1 MHLFSEKR
9 LFGALFCLVRAVGTA
24 EKRDASVCEGPD
36 RPFPEQFAHCF
47 GQPFGRAGQFSGEPV
62 RVGRGPGE
70 ARQEF
75 FAQGAFGAGRI
86 ACRFGESGSGSG
98 SGLPGGGFRGPFA
111 GQADVADPARRGV
124 FLAEIPL
131 QHGAAALLLVGGV
144 GDHLFEAFAHQL
156 LPPLVGLGGYV
167 EVGARKAF
175 LVHKEDGRAVRGD
188 VADHAQLPEPF
199 EQLLDPLDGVAA
211 PGGQFALVDGAELG
225 EDAVVEP
232 QQGAFLLH
240 RVKGYDKLV
249 ASYLGFVNDTLD
261 VKNGVDKVAFAL
273 RSEGVALEGV
283 VVEGNLSGNF
293 VKRDGIVK
301 GEMISF
307 AGLCKMACCNLAESF
322 ENSASV
328 TVGYSDAISGAR
340 QIKMLGLAGTY
351 TQILDE
357 NRPIMRGLSAPYGLS
372 YTPGMWLNS
381 IQVSKG
387 VASVTAG
394 HEAIT
399 GQINLEHRK
408 PTDDERLF
416 VNLYLDDE
424 LRPEANVST
433 AFPVTKDKKL
443 SSVILLHGSMDTDAR
458 KMDHNHDGF
467 RDLPKSD
474 QINVANKW
482 LYAADN
488 GTQVRWGW
496 KFVQENR
503 LGGMLDYK
511 NTRTMREAMEK
522 DWDWRAGDK
531 KMPLYGS
538 HIRNRN
544 ANGYFKVGMPVGP
557 AVYDPDEQDEM
568 RSNLAFVADFDHFS
582 EDAYFGLNDYTGNQN
597 SLALNLMYNH
607 YFTYRS
613 SLIVGVQGHLDYYR
627 EKFLN
632 PTPWIAANS
641 VRNYDFDRN
650 EREAGAYAEYTYA
663 IKDKFSIVAGLR
675 GDYNHYYDRF
685 FLTPRGH
692 LKWNIT
698 PSTTL
703 RASGGLG
710 YRSTNVI
717 TDNIGVLATGRAI
730 TFLDNESGKFDFRKF
745 DRMEKALTVGGSLTQ
760 TFGLV
765 NPGDAT
771 LSFDYFRTQFYNSV
785 VADQEMYADR
795 IVFYDTDGR
804 SYTDTYQI
812 DFSWS
817 PVERLDIFATFRY
830 TDSEMM
836 IRRADGGTARV
847 ERPLVSQYKTLLNI
861 QYATKFRRWVF
872 DATAQLNG
880 PARIPTQTGDLD
892 DSYYSPR
899 YPMFFAQVSR
909 KVGKFDIYAGCENI
923 ADYRQKDPILN
934 AQDPYDYK
942 FNSMNVWGPLMGR
955 KFYVGLRFN
964 LY

>member
-1 MHLFSEKR
+1 MKFFKITVFS
-9 LFGALFCLVRAVGTA
+9 FFALAACGSLRAQDLRGVV
-24 EKRDASVCEGPD
+24 RDAEN
-36 RPFPEQFAHCF
+36 Q
-47 GQPFGRAGQFSGEPV
+47 
-62 RVGRGPGE
+62 
-70 ARQEF
+70 
-75 FAQGAFGAGRI
+75 
-86 ACRFGESGSGSG
+86 
-98 SGLPGGGFRGPFA
+98 
-111 GQADVADPARRGV
+111 
-124 FLAEIPL
+124 
-131 QHGAAALLLVGGV
+131 
-144 GDHLFEAFAHQL
+144 
-156 LPPLVGLGGYV
+156 PLVGASVYWAGTTI
-167 EVGARKAF
+167 GAST
-175 LVHKEDGRAVRGD
+175 D
-188 VADHAQLPEPF
+188 AQ
-199 EQLLDPLDGVAA
+199 GV
-211 PGGQFALVDGAELG
+211 
-225 EDAVVEP
+225 
-232 QQGAFLLH
+232 FLLH

-522 DWDWRAGDK
+522 DWDDK

-627 EKFLN
+627 EKLLN

-830 TDSEMM
+830 TDSEMT

>member
-1 MHLFSEKR
+1 MKR
-9 LFGALFCLVRAVGTA
+9 FVYFALSAFFIAAGGTLRAQDIRGAV
-24 EKRDASVCEGPD
+24 RDADD
-36 RPFPEQFAHCF
+36 RPL
-47 GQPFGRAGQFSGEPV
+47 AGASV
-62 RVGRGPGE
+62 YW
-70 ARQEF
+70 
-75 FAQGAFGAGRI
+75 AGTT
-86 ACRFGESGSGSG
+86 
-98 SGLPGGGFRGPFA
+98 
-111 GQADVADPARRGV
+111 
-124 FLAEIPL
+124 
-131 QHGAAALLLVGGV
+131 
-144 GDHLFEAFAHQL
+144 
-156 LPPLVGLGGYV
+156 
-167 EVGARKAF
+167 VGAST
-175 LVHKEDGRAVRGD
+175 D
-188 VADHAQLPEPF
+188 
-199 EQLLDPLDGVAA
+199 
-211 PGGQFALVDGAELG
+211 AE
-225 EDAVVEP
+225 
-232 QQGAFLLH
+232 GAFLLH
-240 RVKGYDKLV
+240 RVKGYDRLV
-249 ASYLGFVNDTLD
+249 ASYLGYVNDTLRID
-261 VKNGVDKVAFAL
+261 EAVQRADFAL
-273 RSEGVALEGV
+273 RAEGVELEGV

-408 PTDDERLF
+408 PTDSERLF
-416 VNLYLDDE
+416 ANLYLDDE

-433 AFPVTKDKKL
+433 AFPVSRDKKL
-443 SSVILLHGSMDTDAR
+443 SSVILLHGSGDTDVR

-467 RDLPKSD
+467 RDLPRSA
-474 QINVANKW
+474 QFNVANKW

-496 KFVQENR
+496 KFVQESR
-503 LGGMLDYK
+503 LGGMLDYR
-511 NTRTMREAMEK
+511 NTDAMREAMFR
-522 DWDWRAGDK
+522 DWDWQTEGTR
-531 KMPLYGS
+531 MPLYGS

-557 AVYDPDEQDEM
+557 SVYDEAEQDEM
-568 RSNLAFVADFDHFS
+568 RSNLAFVADFDHFD
-582 EDAYFGLNDYTGNQN
+582 EEAYFGLNDYSGNQN
-597 SLALNLMYNH
+597 SLSLNLMYNH

-613 SLIVGVQGHLDYYR
+613 SLNVGVQAHLDYYR
-627 EKFLN
+627 ETLGN
-632 PTPWIAANS
+632 DTPWLGSDRA
-641 VRNYDFDRN
+641 YDFGRD
-650 EREAGAYAEYTYA
+650 EEEVGAYAEYTYA
-663 IKDKFSIVAGLR
+663 VRDKFSVVAGLR
-675 GDYNHYYDRF
+675 GDYNAFYDRF

-692 LKWNIT
+692 VKWNVT

-703 RASGGLG
+703 RASAGLG

-717 TDNIGVLATGRAI
+717 TDNIGMLATGRELVIPALGD
-730 TFLDNESGKFDFRKF
+730 LDRL
-745 DRMEKALTVGGSLTQ
+745 EKALTLGGSLTQ

-771 LSFDYFRTQFYNSV
+771 LSFDYFRTQFRNSV
-785 VADQEMYADR
+785 VVDQE
-795 IVFYDTDGR
+795 YDAQTIRVYDSDGR
-804 SYTDTYQI
+804 SFTDTSQI
-812 DFSWS
+812 DSSWT

-830 TDSEMM
+830 TDSRMT
-836 IRRADGGTARV
+836 IDRPDGTTARV
-847 ERPLVSQYKTLLNI
+847 ERPLVSEYKTLLNI

-880 PARIPTQTGDLD
+880 PARIPTQTGDLA
-892 DSYYSPR
+892 DSRYSPR
-899 YPMFFAQVSR
+899 YPMFYAQVSR
-909 KVGKFDIYAGCENI
+909 KVGKFDIYVGCENI
-923 ADYRQKDPILN
+923 ADYRQEDPILN
-934 AQDPYDYK
+934 AANPYDYK

-955 KFYVGLRFN
+955 KFYAGLRFN

>member
-1 MHLFSEKR
+1 MKSQKIILLFSV
-9 LFGALFCLVRAVGTA
+9 LVGCGALRAQDLRGVV
-24 EKRDASVCEGPD
+24 RDAD
-36 RPFPEQFAHCF
+36 NQ
-47 GQPFGRAGQFSGEPV
+47 
-62 RVGRGPGE
+62 
-70 ARQEF
+70 
-75 FAQGAFGAGRI
+75 
-86 ACRFGESGSGSG
+86 
-98 SGLPGGGFRGPFA
+98 
-111 GQADVADPARRGV
+111 
-124 FLAEIPL
+124 
-131 QHGAAALLLVGGV
+131 
-144 GDHLFEAFAHQL
+144 
-156 LPPLVGLGGYV
+156 PLVGASVYWAGTT
-167 EVGARKAF
+167 VGAST
-175 LVHKEDGRAVRGD
+175 D
-188 VADHAQLPEPF
+188 
-199 EQLLDPLDGVAA
+199 
-211 PGGQFALVDGAELG
+211 AE
-225 EDAVVEP
+225 
-232 QQGAFLLH
+232 GAFLLH
-240 RVKGYDKLV
+240 RVKGYDRLV
-249 ASYLGFVNDTLD
+249 ASYLGYVNDTIRVESGAD
-261 VKNGVDKVAFAL
+261 RAEFAL
-273 RSEGVALEGV
+273 SAEGVALEDV

-357 NRPIMRGLSAPYGLS
+357 NRPIMRGLSSPYGLS

-408 PTDDERLF
+408 PTDDERFFL
-416 VNLYLDDE
+416 NLYLDDE
-424 LRPEANVST
+424 LRPEVNISS
-433 AFPVTKDKKL
+433 AFPVSRDKKL
-443 SSVILLHGSMDTDAR
+443 SSVILLHGSMDTDVR
-458 KMDHNHDGF
+458 KMDHNDDGF
-467 RDLPKSD
+467 RDLPLSD

-488 GTQVRWGW
+488 GTQIRWGW

-511 NTRTMREAMEK
+511 NTAAMREAMER
-522 DWDWRAGDK
+522 DWDWSVTDT

-544 ANGYFKVGMPVGP
+544 ANGYFKIGMPVGP
-557 AVYDPDEQDEM
+557 SVYDADEQDEM

-582 EDAYFGLNDYTGNQN
+582 EDAYFGLNDYDGNQN

-613 SLIVGVQGHLDYYR
+613 SLIVGVQAHLDYYR
-627 EKFLN
+627 EGLLN
-632 PTPWIAANS
+632 RTPWISAFPLAD
-641 VRNYDFDRN
+641 YDFDRN
-650 EREAGAYAEYTYA
+650 EQETGAYAEYTYS
-663 IKDKFSIVAGLR
+663 IKDKFSVVAGLR
-675 GDYNHYYDRF
+675 GDYNRYYDRF

-692 LKWNIT
+692 VKWNIT

-703 RASGGLG
+703 RASAGLG
-710 YRSTNVI
+710 YRSTNLL

-730 TFLDNESGKFDFRKF
+730 QPVVFPDGKPAVGSFNDI

-760 TFGLV
+760 TFGLI
-765 NPGDAT
+765 NPDDAT

-785 VADQEMYADR
+785 VVDQEMFADR

-804 SYTDTYQI
+804 SFTDTYQV
-812 DFSWS
+812 DFSWT

-830 TDSEMM
+830 TDSEMT
-836 IRRADGGTARV
+836 IRRADGSSARV

-880 PARIPTQTGDLD
+880 RARIPSQTGDLD

-899 YPMFFAQVSR
+899 YPMFYAQVSR
-909 KVGKFDIYAGCENI
+909 KVGKFDIYVGCENI
-923 ADYRQKDPILN
+923 ADYMQKDPIMN
-934 AQDPYDYK
+934 ADNPYDYR

-955 KFYVGLRFN
+955 KFYIGMRLN
-964 LY
+964 IY

>member
-1 MHLFSEKR
+1 MKR
-9 LFGALFCLVRAVGTA
+9 FVYFALSAFFIAAGGTLRAQDIRGVV
-24 EKRDASVCEGPD
+24 RDADD
-36 RPFPEQFAHCF
+36 RPL
-47 GQPFGRAGQFSGEPV
+47 AGASV
-62 RVGRGPGE
+62 YW
-70 ARQEF
+70 
-75 FAQGAFGAGRI
+75 AGTT
-86 ACRFGESGSGSG
+86 
-98 SGLPGGGFRGPFA
+98 
-111 GQADVADPARRGV
+111 
-124 FLAEIPL
+124 
-131 QHGAAALLLVGGV
+131 
-144 GDHLFEAFAHQL
+144 
-156 LPPLVGLGGYV
+156 
-167 EVGARKAF
+167 VGAST
-175 LVHKEDGRAVRGD
+175 D
-188 VADHAQLPEPF
+188 
-199 EQLLDPLDGVAA
+199 
-211 PGGQFALVDGAELG
+211 AE
-225 EDAVVEP
+225 
-232 QQGAFLLH
+232 GAFLLH
-240 RVKGYDKLV
+240 RVKGYDRLV
-249 ASYLGFVNDTLD
+249 ASYLGYVNDTLRID
-261 VKNGVDKVAFAL
+261 EAVQRADFAL
-273 RSEGVALEGV
+273 RAEGVELEGV

-408 PTDDERLF
+408 PTDSERLF

-433 AFPVTKDKKL
+433 AFPVSRDKKL
-443 SSVILLHGSMDTDAR
+443 SSVILLHGSGDTDVR

-467 RDLPKSD
+467 RDLPRSA
-474 QINVANKW
+474 QFNVANKW

-496 KFVQENR
+496 KFVQESR
-503 LGGMLDYK
+503 LGGMLDYR
-511 NTRTMREAMEK
+511 NTDAMREAMFR
-522 DWDWRAGDK
+522 DWDWQTEGTR
-531 KMPLYGS
+531 MPLYGS
-538 HIRNRN
+538 QIRNRN

-557 AVYDPDEQDEM
+557 SVYDEAEQDEM
-568 RSNLAFVADFDHFS
+568 RSNLAFVADFDHFD
-582 EDAYFGLNDYTGNQN
+582 EEAYFGLNDYSGNQN

-613 SLIVGVQGHLDYYR
+613 SLNVGVQAHLDYYR
-627 EKFLN
+627 ETLGN
-632 PTPWIAANS
+632 DTPWLGSDRA
-641 VRNYDFDRN
+641 YDFGRD
-650 EREAGAYAEYTYA
+650 EEEVGAYAEYTYA
-663 IKDKFSIVAGLR
+663 VRDKFSVVAGLR
-675 GDYNHYYDRF
+675 GDYNAFYDRF

-692 LKWNIT
+692 VKWNVT

-703 RASGGLG
+703 RASAGLG

-717 TDNIGVLATGRAI
+717 TDNIGMLATGRELVIPALGD
-730 TFLDNESGKFDFRKF
+730 LDRL
-745 DRMEKALTVGGSLTQ
+745 EKALTLGGSLTQ

-771 LSFDYFRTQFYNSV
+771 LSFDYFRTQFCNSV
-785 VADQEMYADR
+785 VVDQE
-795 IVFYDTDGR
+795 YDAQTIRVYDSDGR
-804 SYTDTYQI
+804 SFTDTYQI
-812 DFSWS
+812 DFSWT

-830 TDSEMM
+830 TDSRMT
-836 IRRADGGTARV
+836 IDRPDGTTARV
-847 ERPLVSQYKTLLNI
+847 ERPLVSEYKTLLNI

-880 PARIPTQTGDLD
+880 PARIPTQTGDLA
-892 DSYYSPR
+892 DSRYSPR
-899 YPMFFAQVSR
+899 YPMFYAQVSR
-909 KVGKFDIYAGCENI
+909 KVGKFDIYVGCENI
-923 ADYRQKDPILN
+923 ADYRQEDPILN
-934 AQDPYDYK
+934 AANPYDYK

-955 KFYVGLRFN
+955 KFYAGLRFN

>member
-1 MHLFSEKR
+1 MNFYRISFFTLS
-9 LFGALFCLVRAVGTA
+9 ALAVCGTLNA
-24 EKRDASVCEGPD
+24 QDLRGVVRDADKQPLIGASVYW
-36 RPFPEQFAHCF
+36 
-47 GQPFGRAGQFSGEPV
+47 AGTTIGA
-62 RVGRGPGE
+62 GTD
-70 ARQEF
+70 
-75 FAQGAFGAGRI
+75 AQGAF
-86 ACRFGESGSGSG
+86 
-98 SGLPGGGFRGPFA
+98 
-111 GQADVADPARRGV
+111 Q
-124 FLAEIPL
+124 
-131 QHGAAALLLVGGV
+131 
-144 GDHLFEAFAHQL
+144 
-156 LPPLVGLGGYV
+156 
-167 EVGARKAF
+167 
-175 LVHKEDGRAVRGD
+175 
-188 VADHAQLPEPF
+188 
-199 EQLLDPLDGVAA
+199 
-211 PGGQFALVDGAELG
+211 
-225 EDAVVEP
+225 
-232 QQGAFLLH
+232 LH
-240 RVKGYDKLV
+240 RVKGYDRLV
-249 ASYLGFVNDTLD
+249 ASYLGYINDTIR
-261 VKNGVDKVAFAL
+261 VESGVDKVEFTL
-273 RSEGVALEGV
+273 RSEGVALEDV

-424 LRPEANVST
+424 LRPEANIST

-443 SSVILLHGSMDTDAR
+443 SSVILLHGSTDTDAR
-458 KMDHNHDGF
+458 KMDHNHDHF

-482 LYAADN
+482 LYSADN

-503 LGGMLDYK
+503 LGGMLDFK
-511 NTRTMREAMEK
+511 NTAAMREDMAQN
-522 DWDWRAGDK
+522 WDWEAEDK
-531 KMPLYGS
+531 PMPLYGS

-544 ANGYFKVGMPVGP
+544 ANGYIKIGMPVGP
-557 AVYDPDEQDEM
+557 SVYDPDEQDEM
-568 RSNLAFVADFDHFS
+568 RSNLAFVADFDHFD
-582 EDAYFGLNDYTGNQN
+582 EDAYFGLNTYEGNQN
-597 SLALNLMYNH
+597 AAALNLMYNH

-627 EKFLN
+627 EKLLN

-663 IKDKFSIVAGLR
+663 IKDKFSVVAGLR

-717 TDNIGVLATGRAI
+717 TDNIGVLATGREIRLA
-730 TFLDNESGKFDFRKF
+730 DFRNGRLEYVDLNGL

-830 TDSEMM
+830 TDSEMT
-836 IRRADGGTARV
+836 IKRPGGGSARV

-880 PARIPTQTGDLD
+880 PARIPTQDGDLAN
-892 DSYYSPR
+892 DSYSPR

-923 ADYRQKDPILN
+923 ADYRQKEPILHADN
-934 AQDPYDYK
+934 PYSVG

>member
-1 MHLFSEKR
+1 MNFYRISIFTLS
-9 LFGALFCLVRAVGTA
+9 ALAVCGTLNA
-24 EKRDASVCEGPD
+24 QDLRGVVRDAD
-36 RPFPEQFAHCF
+36 NQ
-47 GQPFGRAGQFSGEPV
+47 
-62 RVGRGPGE
+62 
-70 ARQEF
+70 
-75 FAQGAFGAGRI
+75 
-86 ACRFGESGSGSG
+86 
-98 SGLPGGGFRGPFA
+98 
-111 GQADVADPARRGV
+111 
-124 FLAEIPL
+124 
-131 QHGAAALLLVGGV
+131 
-144 GDHLFEAFAHQL
+144 
-156 LPPLVGLGGYV
+156 PLVGASVYWEGTTI
-167 EVGARKAF
+167 GAST
-175 LVHKEDGRAVRGD
+175 D
-188 VADHAQLPEPF
+188 
-199 EQLLDPLDGVAA
+199 
-211 PGGQFALVDGAELG
+211 AE
-225 EDAVVEP
+225 
-232 QQGAFLLH
+232 GAFLLH
-240 RVKGYDKLV
+240 RVKGYDNLV
-249 ASYLGFVNDTLD
+249 ASYLGFVNDTLH
-261 VKNGVDKVAFAL
+261 VANGAERIEFAL
-273 RSEGVALEGV
+273 RADGVELEDV

-301 GEMISF
+301 NEMISF

-424 LRPEANVST
+424 LRPEANIST
-433 AFPVTKDKKL
+433 AFPVSKNKKL
-443 SSVILLHGSMDTDAR
+443 SSVILLHGSMDTDVR
-458 KMDHNHDGF
+458 KMDHNDDGF
-467 RDLPKSD
+467 RDLPLAD
-474 QINVANKW
+474 QLNIANKW

-488 GTQVRWGW
+488 GTQIRWGW

-511 NTRTMREAMEK
+511 NSMRDQMREK
-522 DWDWRAGDK
+522 WDQPGT
-531 KMPLYGS
+531 LYGS
-538 HIRNRN
+538 KIRNRG
-544 ANGYFKVGMPVGP
+544 ANGYFKIGTPVGP
-557 AVYDPDEQDEM
+557 SVYDPDEKDEM
-568 RSNLAFVADFDHFS
+568 RSNLAFVADFDHFN
-582 EDAYFGLNDYTGNQN
+582 ENAYFGLNDYKGNEN
-597 SLALNLMYNH
+597 ALAMNLMYNH

-613 SLIVGVQGHLDYYR
+613 SLIVGAQAQLQYYR
-627 EKFLN
+627 ESLAN
-632 PTPWIAANS
+632 NTPWIEAAKS
-641 VRNYDFDRN
+641 RFYDFDRS
-650 EREAGAYAEYTYA
+650 EQEVGAYAEYTYA
-663 IKDKFSIVAGLR
+663 VKDKFSIVAGVR
-675 GDYNHYYDRF
+675 GDYNAFYDKF
-685 FLTPRGH
+685 FVTPRGH
-692 LKWNIT
+692 IRWNIT

-703 RASGGLG
+703 RGSAGLG

-717 TDNIGVLATGRAI
+717 TDNIGILATGRAI
-730 TFLDNESGKFDFRKF
+730 VFKDSDFSKFNRL
-745 DRMEKALTVGGSLTQ
+745 EKALTVGGSLTQ

-765 NPGDAT
+765 SADDAT

-785 VADQEMYADR
+785 IADQEYNADQ
-795 IVFYDTDGR
+795 ILLYNSDKR

-812 DFSWS
+812 DFSWT

-830 TDSEMM
+830 TNSEMT
-836 IRRADGGTARV
+836 IDRPDGTTARV
-847 ERPLVSQYKTLLNI
+847 ERPLVSKYKTLLNI

-880 PARIPTQTGDLD
+880 PARIPTQTGDLAD
-892 DSYYSPR
+892 DKYSPR

-909 KVGKFDIYAGCENI
+909 KVGKFDIYVGCENI
-923 ADYRQKDPILN
+923 ADYRQHDPILN
-934 AQDPYDYK
+934 ADNPFSTG

-955 KFYVGLRFN
+955 KFYAGLRFN

>member
-1 MHLFSEKR
+1 MKSLKTVLLFS
-9 LFGALFCLVRAVGTA
+9 ALVGCGTLRAQDVRGVV
-24 EKRDASVCEGPD
+24 RDADNQPLIGASVYW
-36 RPFPEQFAHCF
+36 
-47 GQPFGRAGQFSGEPV
+47 AGTTI
-62 RVGRGPGE
+62 
-70 ARQEF
+70 
-75 FAQGAFGAGRI
+75 GA
-86 ACRFGESGSGSG
+86 ST
-98 SGLPGGGFRGPFA
+98 
-111 GQADVADPARRGV
+111 D
-124 FLAEIPL
+124 AE
-131 QHGAAALLLVGGV
+131 
-144 GDHLFEAFAHQL
+144 
-156 LPPLVGLGGYV
+156 
-167 EVGARKAF
+167 
-175 LVHKEDGRAVRGD
+175 
-188 VADHAQLPEPF
+188 
-199 EQLLDPLDGVAA
+199 
-211 PGGQFALVDGAELG
+211 
-225 EDAVVEP
+225 
-232 QQGAFLLH
+232 GAFLLH
-240 RVKGYDKLV
+240 RVKGYDRLV
-249 ASYLGFVNDTLD
+249 ASYLGYVNDTIR
-261 VKNGVDKVAFAL
+261 VESGVDQARFAL
-273 RSEGVALEGV
+273 RSEGVALEDV

-399 GQINLEHRK
+399 GQINLEYRK
-408 PTDDERLF
+408 PTDEERFFL
-416 VNLYLDDE
+416 NLYLDDE
-424 LRPEANVST
+424 LRPEINMSS
-433 AFPVTKDKKL
+433 AFPVSRDKKL
-443 SSVILLHGSMDTDAR
+443 SSVILLHGSMDTNVR
-458 KMDHNHDGF
+458 RMDHNDDGF
-467 RDLPKSD
+467 RDLPISN

-511 NTRTMREAMEK
+511 NTSAMREAMLR
-522 DWDWRAGDK
+522 DWDWSVTDT

-544 ANGYFKVGMPVGP
+544 ANGYFKIGMPVGP
-557 AVYDPDEQDEM
+557 SVYDADEQDEM

-582 EDAYFGLNDYTGNQN
+582 EDAYFGLNDYNGNQN
-597 SLALNLMYNH
+597 SLSLNLMYNH

-613 SLIVGVQGHLDYYR
+613 SLIVGAQAHLDYFR
-627 EKFLN
+627 EGLLN
-632 PTPWIAANS
+632 RTPWIDNLPSAD
-641 VRNYDFDRN
+641 YGLDRN
-650 EREAGAYAEYTYA
+650 EQEVGAYAEYTYS
-663 IKDKFSIVAGLR
+663 IKEKFSVVAGLR
-675 GDYNHYYDRF
+675 GDYNRFYDRF

-692 LKWNIT
+692 VKWNIT
-698 PSTTL
+698 PSTTF
-703 RASGGLG
+703 RASAGLG
-710 YRSTNVI
+710 YRSTNLL

-730 TFLDNESGKFDFRKF
+730 QPVTFQNGVPTLVGFNDI

-765 NPGDAT
+765 NPDDAT
-771 LSFDYFRTQFYNSV
+771 LSFDYFRSQFYHSV
-785 VADQEMYADR
+785 IADQEMFADR
-795 IVFYDTDGR
+795 IVFYGTDGR
-804 SYTDTYQI
+804 SFTDTYQV
-812 DFSWS
+812 DFSWT

-830 TDSEMM
+830 TDSKMT
-836 IRRADGGTARV
+836 IRRADGSSTQV
-847 ERPLVSQYKTLLNI
+847 ERPLVSKYKTLLNI

-880 PARIPTQTGDLD
+880 PARIPTQTGNLD

-899 YPMFFAQVSR
+899 YPMFYAQVSR
-909 KVGKFDIYAGCENI
+909 KVGKFDIYFGCENI
-923 ADYRQKDPILN
+923 ADYIQKDPIMN
-934 AQDPYDYK
+934 AENPYDYR

-955 KFYVGLRFN
+955 KFYIGLRLN
-964 LY
+964 IY

>member
-1 MHLFSEKR
+1 M
-9 LFGALFCLVRAVGTA
+9 
-24 EKRDASVCEGPD
+24 
-36 RPFPEQFAHCF
+36 
-47 GQPFGRAGQFSGEPV
+47 
-62 RVGRGPGE
+62 
-70 ARQEF
+70 
-75 FAQGAFGAGRI
+75 
-86 ACRFGESGSGSG
+86 
-98 SGLPGGGFRGPFA
+98 
-111 GQADVADPARRGV
+111 
-124 FLAEIPL
+124 
-131 QHGAAALLLVGGV
+131 
-144 GDHLFEAFAHQL
+144 
-156 LPPLVGLGGYV
+156 
-167 EVGARKAF
+167 
-175 LVHKEDGRAVRGD
+175 
-188 VADHAQLPEPF
+188 
-199 EQLLDPLDGVAA
+199 
-211 PGGQFALVDGAELG
+211 
-225 EDAVVEP
+225 
-232 QQGAFLLH
+232 
-240 RVKGYDKLV
+240 
-249 ASYLGFVNDTLD
+249 NDTLRID
-261 VKNGVDKVAFAL
+261 EAVQRADFAL
-273 RSEGVALEGV
+273 RAEGVELEGV

-408 PTDDERLF
+408 PTDSERLF

-433 AFPVTKDKKL
+433 AFPVSRDKKL
-443 SSVILLHGSMDTDAR
+443 SSVILLHGSGDTDVR

-467 RDLPKSD
+467 RDLPRSA
-474 QINVANKW
+474 QFNVANKW

-496 KFVQENR
+496 KFVQESR
-503 LGGMLDYK
+503 LGGMLDYQ
-511 NTRTMREAMEK
+511 NTDAMREAMFR
-522 DWDWRAGDK
+522 DWDWQAEGTR
-531 KMPLYGS
+531 MPLYGS

-557 AVYDPDEQDEM
+557 SVYDEAEQDEM
-568 RSNLAFVADFDHFS
+568 RSNLAFVADFDHFD
-582 EDAYFGLNDYTGNQN
+582 EEAYFGLNDYSGNQN

-613 SLIVGVQGHLDYYR
+613 SLNVGVQAHLDYYR
-627 EKFLN
+627 ETLGN
-632 PTPWIAANS
+632 DTPWLGSDRA
-641 VRNYDFDRN
+641 YDFGRD
-650 EREAGAYAEYTYA
+650 EEEVGAYAEYTYA
-663 IKDKFSIVAGLR
+663 VRDKFSVVAGLR
-675 GDYNHYYDRF
+675 GDYNAFYDRF

-692 LKWNIT
+692 VKWNVT

-703 RASGGLG
+703 RASAGLG

-717 TDNIGVLATGRAI
+717 TDNIGMLATGRELVIPALGD
-730 TFLDNESGKFDFRKF
+730 LDRL
-745 DRMEKALTVGGSLTQ
+745 EKALTLGGSLTQ

-771 LSFDYFRTQFYNSV
+771 LSFDYFRTQFCNSV
-785 VADQEMYADR
+785 VVDQE
-795 IVFYDTDGR
+795 YDAQTIRVYDSDGR
-804 SYTDTYQI
+804 SFTDTYQI
-812 DFSWS
+812 DFSWT

-830 TDSEMM
+830 TDSRMT
-836 IRRADGGTARV
+836 IDRPDGTTARV
-847 ERPLVSQYKTLLNI
+847 ERPLVSEYKTLLNI

-880 PARIPTQTGDLD
+880 PARIPTQTGDLA
-892 DSYYSPR
+892 DSRYSPR
-899 YPMFFAQVSR
+899 YPMFYAQVSR
-909 KVGKFDIYAGCENI
+909 KVGKFDIYVGCENI
-923 ADYRQKDPILN
+923 ADYRQEDPILN
-934 AQDPYDYK
+934 AANPYDYK

-955 KFYVGLRFN
+955 KFYAGLRFN

>member
-1 MHLFSEKR
+1 MKR
-9 LFGALFCLVRAVGTA
+9 FVYFALSAFFIAAGGTLRAQDIRGAV
-24 EKRDASVCEGPD
+24 RDADD
-36 RPFPEQFAHCF
+36 RPL
-47 GQPFGRAGQFSGEPV
+47 AGASV
-62 RVGRGPGE
+62 YW
-70 ARQEF
+70 
-75 FAQGAFGAGRI
+75 AGTT
-86 ACRFGESGSGSG
+86 
-98 SGLPGGGFRGPFA
+98 
-111 GQADVADPARRGV
+111 
-124 FLAEIPL
+124 
-131 QHGAAALLLVGGV
+131 
-144 GDHLFEAFAHQL
+144 
-156 LPPLVGLGGYV
+156 
-167 EVGARKAF
+167 VGAST
-175 LVHKEDGRAVRGD
+175 D
-188 VADHAQLPEPF
+188 
-199 EQLLDPLDGVAA
+199 
-211 PGGQFALVDGAELG
+211 AE
-225 EDAVVEP
+225 
-232 QQGAFLLH
+232 GAFLLH
-240 RVKGYDKLV
+240 RVKGYDRLV
-249 ASYLGFVNDTLD
+249 ASYLGYVNDTLRID
-261 VKNGVDKVAFAL
+261 EAVQRADFAL
-273 RSEGVALEGV
+273 RAEGVELEGV

-408 PTDDERLF
+408 PTDSERLF

-433 AFPVTKDKKL
+433 AFPVSRDKKL
-443 SSVILLHGSMDTDAR
+443 SSVVLLHGSGDTDVR

-467 RDLPKSD
+467 RDLPRSA
-474 QINVANKW
+474 QFNVANKW

-496 KFVQENR
+496 KFVQESR
-503 LGGMLDYK
+503 LGGMLDYR
-511 NTRTMREAMEK
+511 NTDAMREAMFR
-522 DWDWRAGDK
+522 DWDWQAEGTR
-531 KMPLYGS
+531 MPLYGS

-557 AVYDPDEQDEM
+557 SVYDEAEQDEM
-568 RSNLAFVADFDHFS
+568 RSNLAFVADFDHFD
-582 EDAYFGLNDYTGNQN
+582 EEAYFGLNDYSGNQN

-613 SLIVGVQGHLDYYR
+613 SLNVGVQAHLDYYR
-627 EKFLN
+627 ETLGN
-632 PTPWIAANS
+632 DTPWLGSDRA
-641 VRNYDFDRN
+641 YDFGRD
-650 EREAGAYAEYTYA
+650 EEEVGAYAEYTYA
-663 IKDKFSIVAGLR
+663 VRDKFSVVAGLR
-675 GDYNHYYDRF
+675 GDYNAFYDRF

-692 LKWNIT
+692 VKWNVT

-703 RASGGLG
+703 RASAGLG

-717 TDNIGVLATGRAI
+717 TDNIGMLATGRELVIPALGD
-730 TFLDNESGKFDFRKF
+730 LDRL
-745 DRMEKALTVGGSLTQ
+745 EKALTLGGSLTQ

-771 LSFDYFRTQFYNSV
+771 LSFDYFRTQFCNSV
-785 VADQEMYADR
+785 VVDQE
-795 IVFYDTDGR
+795 YDAQTIRVYDSDGR
-804 SYTDTYQI
+804 SFTDTYQI
-812 DFSWS
+812 DFSWT

-830 TDSEMM
+830 TDSRMT
-836 IRRADGGTARV
+836 IDRPDGTTARV
-847 ERPLVSQYKTLLNI
+847 ERPLVSEYKTLLNI

>member
-1 MHLFSEKR
+1 MKKLQT
-9 LFGALFCLVRAVGTA
+9 LMALCAVLCCLGSSRAQDLRGMV
-24 EKRDASVCEGPD
+24 RDAD
-36 RPFPEQFAHCF
+36 NQ
-47 GQPFGRAGQFSGEPV
+47 
-62 RVGRGPGE
+62 
-70 ARQEF
+70 
-75 FAQGAFGAGRI
+75 
-86 ACRFGESGSGSG
+86 
-98 SGLPGGGFRGPFA
+98 
-111 GQADVADPARRGV
+111 
-124 FLAEIPL
+124 
-131 QHGAAALLLVGGV
+131 
-144 GDHLFEAFAHQL
+144 
-156 LPPLVGLGGYV
+156 PLVGASVYWAGTTIGASTDAQGG
-167 EVGARKAF
+167 
-175 LVHKEDGRAVRGD
+175 
-188 VADHAQLPEPF
+188 
-199 EQLLDPLDGVAA
+199 
-211 PGGQFALVDGAELG
+211 
-225 EDAVVEP
+225 
-232 QQGAFLLH
+232 FLLH
-240 RVKGYDKLV
+240 RVKGYDRLV
-249 ASYLGFVNDTLD
+249 ASYLGYVNDTIRVENAADCLD
-261 VKNGVDKVAFAL
+261 FAL
-273 RSEGVALEGV
+273 RAEGVALEDV
-283 VVEGNLSGNF
+283 VVEGAMSGNF

-357 NRPIMRGLSAPYGLS
+357 NRPIMHGLSAPYGLS

-416 VNLYLDDE
+416 LNLYLDDE
-424 LRPEANVST
+424 LRPEINVSS

-443 SSVILLHGSMDTDAR
+443 TSVVLLHGSMDTDVR
-458 KMDHNHDGF
+458 KMDHNDDGF
-467 RDLPKSD
+467 RDLPLSD

-488 GTQVRWGW
+488 GTQIRWGW

-511 NTRTMREAMEK
+511 NTAAMRDAMLA
-522 DWDWRAGDK
+522 DWDWGEAEGK
-531 KMPLYGS
+531 PMPLYGS

-544 ANGYFKVGMPVGP
+544 ANGYFKVGMPVGQ
-557 AVYDPDEQDEM
+557 AVYDADEQDEM

-582 EDAYFGLNDYTGNQN
+582 EDAYFGLNDYDGNQN
-597 SLALNLMYNH
+597 SLAMNLMYNH

-613 SLIVGVQGHLDYYR
+613 SLIVGGQLHLDYYR
-627 EKFLN
+627 EGLLN
-632 PTPWIAANS
+632 RTPWIADFQEGD
-641 VRNYDFDRN
+641 YDLDRN
-650 EREAGAYAEYTYA
+650 EREVGAYAEYTYA
-663 IKDKFSIVAGLR
+663 IKDRFSIVAGIR

-685 FLTPRGH
+685 FVTPRGH

-698 PSTTL
+698 PSTTF
-703 RASGGLG
+703 RASAGLG
-710 YRSTNVI
+710 YRSTNLI

-730 TFLDNESGKFDFRKF
+730 QPVVFRDGKPVVGSFHDI

-765 NPGDAT
+765 KEEDAT

-795 IVFYDTDGR
+795 IVFYNTDGR
-804 SYTDTYQI
+804 SYTDTYQV

-830 TDSEMM
+830 TDSEMT
-836 IRRADGGTARV
+836 IRRADGSSARV
-847 ERPLVSQYKTLLNI
+847 ERPLVSEYKTLLNI
-861 QYATKFRRWVF
+861 QYATKFRRWTF

-880 PARIPTQTGDLD
+880 PARIPTQNADLA
-892 DSYYSPR
+892 DSYHSPR
-899 YPMFFAQVSR
+899 YPMFYAQVSR
-909 KVGKFDIYAGCENI
+909 KLGKFDLYVGCENI
-923 ADYRQKDPILN
+923 ADYIQKDPIMGAEN
-934 AQDPYDYK
+934 PYSAE

-955 KFYVGLRFN
+955 KFYIGMRLN
-964 LY
+964 IY

>member
-1 MHLFSEKR
+1 MKINKILVLSVS
-9 LFGALFCLVRAVGTA
+9 ALAVCGTLSA
-24 EKRDASVCEGPD
+24 QDLRGVVRDAD
-36 RPFPEQFAHCF
+36 NQ
-47 GQPFGRAGQFSGEPV
+47 
-62 RVGRGPGE
+62 
-70 ARQEF
+70 
-75 FAQGAFGAGRI
+75 
-86 ACRFGESGSGSG
+86 
-98 SGLPGGGFRGPFA
+98 
-111 GQADVADPARRGV
+111 
-124 FLAEIPL
+124 
-131 QHGAAALLLVGGV
+131 
-144 GDHLFEAFAHQL
+144 
-156 LPPLVGLGGYV
+156 PLVGASVYWEGTTI
-167 EVGARKAF
+167 GAST
-175 LVHKEDGRAVRGD
+175 D
-188 VADHAQLPEPF
+188 
-199 EQLLDPLDGVAA
+199 
-211 PGGQFALVDGAELG
+211 AE
-225 EDAVVEP
+225 
-232 QQGAFLLH
+232 GAFLLH
-240 RVKGYDKLV
+240 RVKGYDNLV
-249 ASYLGFVNDTLD
+249 ASYLGFVNDTLH
-261 VKNGVDKVAFAL
+261 VANGAERIEFAL
-273 RSEGVALEGV
+273 RADGVELEDV

-301 GEMISF
+301 NEMISF

-433 AFPVTKDKKL
+433 AFPVSKNKKL
-443 SSVILLHGSMDTDAR
+443 SSVILLHGSMDTDVR
-458 KMDHNHDGF
+458 KMDHNDDGF
-467 RDLPKSD
+467 RDLPLAD
-474 QINVANKW
+474 QLNIANKW

-488 GTQVRWGW
+488 GTQIRWGW
-496 KFVQENR
+496 KFVQEIR

-511 NTRTMREAMEK
+511 NSMRDQMREK
-522 DWDWRAGDK
+522 WDQPGT
-531 KMPLYGS
+531 LYGS
-538 HIRNRN
+538 KIRNRG
-544 ANGYFKVGMPVGP
+544 ANGYFKIGTPVGP
-557 AVYDPDEQDEM
+557 SVYDPDEKDEM
-568 RSNLAFVADFDHFS
+568 RSNLAFVADFDHFN
-582 EDAYFGLNDYTGNQN
+582 ENAYFGLNDYTGNEN
-597 SLALNLMYNH
+597 ALAMNLMYNH

-613 SLIVGVQGHLDYYR
+613 SLIVGAQAQLQYYR
-627 EKFLN
+627 ESLAN
-632 PTPWIAANS
+632 NTPWIEAAKS
-641 VRNYDFDRN
+641 RFYDFDRS
-650 EREAGAYAEYTYA
+650 EQEVGAYAEYTYA
-663 IKDKFSIVAGLR
+663 VKDKFSIVAGVR
-675 GDYNHYYDRF
+675 GDYNAFYDKF
-685 FLTPRGH
+685 FVTPRGH
-692 LKWNIT
+692 IRWNIT

-703 RASGGLG
+703 RGSAGLG

-717 TDNIGVLATGRAI
+717 TDNIGILATGREI
-730 TFLDNESGKFDFRKF
+730 VIPDFDGFNRL
-745 DRMEKALTVGGSLTQ
+745 EKALTVGGSLTQ

-765 NPGDAT
+765 SADDAT

-785 VADQEMYADR
+785 IADQEYNADQ
-795 IVFYDTDGR
+795 ILLYNSDKR

-812 DFSWS
+812 DFSWT

-830 TDSEMM
+830 TNSEMT
-836 IRRADGGTARV
+836 IDRPDGTTARV
-847 ERPLVSQYKTLLNI
+847 ERPLVSKYKTLLNI

-880 PARIPTQTGDLD
+880 PARIPTQIGDLAD
-892 DSYYSPR
+892 DKYSPR

-909 KVGKFDIYAGCENI
+909 KIGKFDIYVGCENI
-923 ADYRQKDPILN
+923 ADYRQHDPILN
-934 AQDPYDYK
+934 ADNPFSTG

-955 KFYVGLRFN
+955 KFYAGLRFN

>member
-1 MHLFSEKR
+1 MKINKILVLSVS
-9 LFGALFCLVRAVGTA
+9 ALAVCGTLSA
-24 EKRDASVCEGPD
+24 QDLRGVVRDAD
-36 RPFPEQFAHCF
+36 NQ
-47 GQPFGRAGQFSGEPV
+47 
-62 RVGRGPGE
+62 
-70 ARQEF
+70 
-75 FAQGAFGAGRI
+75 
-86 ACRFGESGSGSG
+86 
-98 SGLPGGGFRGPFA
+98 
-111 GQADVADPARRGV
+111 
-124 FLAEIPL
+124 
-131 QHGAAALLLVGGV
+131 
-144 GDHLFEAFAHQL
+144 
-156 LPPLVGLGGYV
+156 PLVGASVYWEGTTI
-167 EVGARKAF
+167 GAST
-175 LVHKEDGRAVRGD
+175 D
-188 VADHAQLPEPF
+188 
-199 EQLLDPLDGVAA
+199 
-211 PGGQFALVDGAELG
+211 AE
-225 EDAVVEP
+225 
-232 QQGAFLLH
+232 GAFLLH
-240 RVKGYDKLV
+240 RVKGYDNLV
-249 ASYLGFVNDTLD
+249 ASYLGFVNDTLH
-261 VKNGVDKVAFAL
+261 VAKGAERIEFAL
-273 RSEGVALEGV
+273 RADGVELEDV

-301 GEMISF
+301 NEMISF

-424 LRPEANVST
+424 LRPEANIST
-433 AFPVTKDKKL
+433 AFPVSKNKKL
-443 SSVILLHGSMDTDAR
+443 SSVILLHGSMDTDVR
-458 KMDHNHDGF
+458 KMDHNDDGF
-467 RDLPKSD
+467 RDLPLAD
-474 QINVANKW
+474 QFNIANKW

-488 GTQVRWGW
+488 GTQIRWGW

-511 NTRTMREAMEK
+511 NSMRDQMREK
-522 DWDWRAGDK
+522 WDQPGT
-531 KMPLYGS
+531 LYGS
-538 HIRNRN
+538 KIRNRG
-544 ANGYFKVGMPVGP
+544 ANGYFKIGMPVGP
-557 AVYDPDEQDEM
+557 SVYDPDEKDEM
-568 RSNLAFVADFDHFS
+568 RSNLAFVADFDHFN
-582 EDAYFGLNDYTGNQN
+582 ENAYFGLNDYKGNEN
-597 SLALNLMYNH
+597 ALAMNLMYNH

-613 SLIVGVQGHLDYYR
+613 SLIVGAQAQLQYYR
-627 EKFLN
+627 ESLAN
-632 PTPWIAANS
+632 NTPWIEAAKS
-641 VRNYDFDRN
+641 RFYDFDRS
-650 EREAGAYAEYTYA
+650 EQEVGAYAEYTYA
-663 IKDKFSIVAGLR
+663 VKDKFSIVAGVR
-675 GDYNHYYDRF
+675 GDYNAFYDKF
-685 FLTPRGH
+685 FVTPRGH
-692 LKWNIT
+692 IRWNIT

-703 RASGGLG
+703 RGSAGLG

-717 TDNIGVLATGRAI
+717 TDNIGILATGRAI
-730 TFLDNESGKFDFRKF
+730 VFKDSDFSKFNRL
-745 DRMEKALTVGGSLTQ
+745 EKALTVGGSLTQ

-765 NPGDAT
+765 SADDAT

-785 VADQEMYADR
+785 IADQEYNADQ
-795 IVFYDTDGR
+795 ILLYNSDKR

-812 DFSWS
+812 DFSWT

-830 TDSEMM
+830 TNSEMT
-836 IRRADGGTARV
+836 IDRPDGTTARV
-847 ERPLVSQYKTLLNI
+847 ERPLVSKYKTLLNI

-880 PARIPTQTGDLD
+880 PARIPTQTGNLAD
-892 DSYYSPR
+892 DKYSPR

-909 KVGKFDIYAGCENI
+909 KIGKFDIYVGCENI
-923 ADYRQKDPILN
+923 ADYRQHDPILN
-934 AQDPYDYK
+934 ADNPFSTG

-955 KFYVGLRFN
+955 KFYAGLRFN

>member
-1 MHLFSEKR
+1 MKFFKITVFS
-9 LFGALFCLVRAVGTA
+9 FFALAACGSLRAQDLQGVV
-24 EKRDASVCEGPD
+24 RDAEN
-36 RPFPEQFAHCF
+36 Q
-47 GQPFGRAGQFSGEPV
+47 
-62 RVGRGPGE
+62 
-70 ARQEF
+70 
-75 FAQGAFGAGRI
+75 
-86 ACRFGESGSGSG
+86 
-98 SGLPGGGFRGPFA
+98 
-111 GQADVADPARRGV
+111 
-124 FLAEIPL
+124 
-131 QHGAAALLLVGGV
+131 
-144 GDHLFEAFAHQL
+144 
-156 LPPLVGLGGYV
+156 PLVGASVYWAGTTI
-167 EVGARKAF
+167 GAST
-175 LVHKEDGRAVRGD
+175 
-188 VADHAQLPEPF
+188 
-199 EQLLDPLDGVAA
+199 
-211 PGGQFALVDGAELG
+211 
-225 EDAVVEP
+225 DA
-232 QQGAFLLH
+232 QGAFLLH

-627 EKFLN
+627 EKLLN

-663 IKDKFSIVAGLR
+663 IKDKFSVVAGLR

-717 TDNIGVLATGRAI
+717 TDNIGVLATGREIRLA
-730 TFLDNESGKFDFRKF
+730 DFRNGRLEYVDLNGL

-830 TDSEMM
+830 TDSEMT

-909 KVGKFDIYAGCENI
+909 KGGKFDIYAGCENI

>member
-1 MHLFSEKR
+1 MKINKILVLSVS
-9 LFGALFCLVRAVGTA
+9 ALAVCGTLSA
-24 EKRDASVCEGPD
+24 QDLRGVVRDAD
-36 RPFPEQFAHCF
+36 NQ
-47 GQPFGRAGQFSGEPV
+47 
-62 RVGRGPGE
+62 
-70 ARQEF
+70 
-75 FAQGAFGAGRI
+75 
-86 ACRFGESGSGSG
+86 
-98 SGLPGGGFRGPFA
+98 
-111 GQADVADPARRGV
+111 
-124 FLAEIPL
+124 
-131 QHGAAALLLVGGV
+131 
-144 GDHLFEAFAHQL
+144 
-156 LPPLVGLGGYV
+156 PLVGASVYW
-167 EVGARKAF
+167 ESTTIGAST
-175 LVHKEDGRAVRGD
+175 D
-188 VADHAQLPEPF
+188 
-199 EQLLDPLDGVAA
+199 
-211 PGGQFALVDGAELG
+211 AE
-225 EDAVVEP
+225 
-232 QQGAFLLH
+232 GAFLLH
-240 RVKGYDKLV
+240 RVKGYDNLV
-249 ASYLGFVNDTLD
+249 ASYLGFVNDTLH
-261 VKNGVDKVAFAL
+261 VANGAERIEFAL
-273 RSEGVALEGV
+273 RADGVELEDV

-301 GEMISF
+301 NEMISF

-424 LRPEANVST
+424 LRPEANIST
-433 AFPVTKDKKL
+433 AFPVSKNKKL
-443 SSVILLHGSMDTDAR
+443 SSVILLHGSMDTDVR
-458 KMDHNHDGF
+458 KMDHNDDGF
-467 RDLPKSD
+467 RDLPLAD
-474 QINVANKW
+474 QLNIANKW

-488 GTQVRWGW
+488 GTQIRWGW

-511 NTRTMREAMEK
+511 NSMRDQMREK
-522 DWDWRAGDK
+522 WDQPGT
-531 KMPLYGS
+531 LYGS
-538 HIRNRN
+538 KIRNRG
-544 ANGYFKVGMPVGP
+544 ANGYFKIGMPVGP
-557 AVYDPDEQDEM
+557 SVYDPDEKDEM
-568 RSNLAFVADFDHFS
+568 RSNLAFVADFDHFN
-582 EDAYFGLNDYTGNQN
+582 ENAYFGLNDYKGNEN
-597 SLALNLMYNH
+597 ALAMNLMYNH

-613 SLIVGVQGHLDYYR
+613 SLIVGAQAQLQYYR
-627 EKFLN
+627 ESLAN
-632 PTPWIAANS
+632 NTPWIEAAKS
-641 VRNYDFDRN
+641 RFYDFDRS
-650 EREAGAYAEYTYA
+650 EQEVGAYAEYTYA
-663 IKDKFSIVAGLR
+663 VKDKFSIVAGVR
-675 GDYNHYYDRF
+675 GDYNAFYDKF
-685 FLTPRGH
+685 FVTPRGH
-692 LKWNIT
+692 IRWNIT

-703 RASGGLG
+703 RGSAGLG

-717 TDNIGVLATGRAI
+717 TDNIGILATGRAI
-730 TFLDNESGKFDFRKF
+730 VFKDSDFSKFNRL
-745 DRMEKALTVGGSLTQ
+745 EKALTVGGSLTQ

-765 NPGDAT
+765 SADDAT

-785 VADQEMYADR
+785 IADQEYNADQ
-795 IVFYDTDGR
+795 ILLYNSDKR

-812 DFSWS
+812 DFSWT

-830 TDSEMM
+830 TNSEMT
-836 IRRADGGTARV
+836 IDRPDGTTARV
-847 ERPLVSQYKTLLNI
+847 ERPLVSKYKTLLNI

-880 PARIPTQTGDLD
+880 PARIPTQTGDLAD
-892 DSYYSPR
+892 DKYSPR

-909 KVGKFDIYAGCENI
+909 KIGKFDIYVGCENI
-923 ADYRQKDPILN
+923 ADYRQHDPILN
-934 AQDPYDYK
+934 ADNPFSTG